1 MVELFRHFLLL
12 GCHSFGG
19 PAAHLGYFQ
28 REFVERHQWV
38 SQSHYQ
44 QLVALSQFLPGPASS
59 QVGFAIG
66 YHRGGL
72 AGAILAFIGFTLPSF
87 LLMYGLAVMG
97 SQWLNTELYQGLV
110 HGLKLLAVVVVADA
124 VLTMWNSFCQRQI
137 TKILA
142 VGTAAGLWLL
152 PGLIT
157 QFGLLLAAAAL
168 GCWRMA
174 SAQQANNP
182 TGNSKGVSRIPLILF
197 VTLLLGLPVV
207 ANHNIWFEFSNQ
219 FFQAGSWVFGGGHVV
234 LPLLQNLLA
243 DNLPAD
249 QFLAGYAAAQA
260 MPGPMFSLAS
270 YLGASLMPE
279 QALLAALI
287 ATLMI
292 FLPGFLLILG
302 LQGYW
307 QRLVQKPHL
316 AGAVAGISASV
327 VGLLIAALYQPLFI
341 SSVAS
346 SFDMALVVAGLLTLR
361 ALKLP
366 ILWLVL
372 AFATVGALGA

>member
-28 REFVERHQWV
+28 REFVERHQWIN
-38 SQSHYQ
+38 QSHYQ

-59 QVGFAIG
+59 QVGFALG
-66 YHRGGL
+66 YHRAGL
-72 AGAILAFIGFTLPSF
+72 AGAVLAFIGFTLPSF
-87 LLMYGLAVMG
+87 LLMYGLAVAG

-124 VLTMWNSFCQRQI
+124 ALTMWNSFCQRRI

-142 VGTAAGLWLL
+142 IGTALGLWLL

-157 QFGLLLAAAAL
+157 QFGLLLTAAAV

-174 SAQQANNP
+174 DAQQANNP
-182 TGNSKGVSRIPLILF
+182 TGNNRGISRIPLILF
-197 VTLLLGLPVV
+197 VVLLLGLPIL
-207 ANHNIWFEFSNQ
+207 AKHHIWFDFSNQ

-270 YLGASLMPE
+270 YLGASVMPN

-307 QRLVQKPHL
+307 QQLMKKPRL
-316 AGAVAGISASV
+316 AAAVAGISAAV
-327 VGLLIAALYQPLFI
+327 AGLLIAALYQPLFT

-346 SFDMALVVAGLLTLR
+346 PLDMALVATGLLALR

-372 AFATVGALGA
+372 GFSLSGIFI

>member
-28 REFVERHQWV
+28 REFVERHQWIN
-38 SQSHYQ
+38 QSHYQ

-59 QVGFAIG
+59 QVGFALG
-66 YHRGGL
+66 YHRAGL
-72 AGAILAFIGFTLPSF
+72 AGAVLAFIGFTLPSF
-87 LLMYGLAVMG
+87 LLMYGLAVAG

-124 VLTMWNSFCQRQI
+124 ALTMWNSFCQRRI

-142 VGTAAGLWLL
+142 TGTALGLWLL

-157 QFGLLLAAAAL
+157 QFGLLLTAAAV

-174 SAQQANNP
+174 DAQQANNP
-182 TGNSKGVSRIPLILF
+182 TGNSRGISRIPLILF
-197 VTLLLGLPVV
+197 VVLLLGLPIL
-207 ANHNIWFEFSNQ
+207 AKHHIWFDFSNQ

-270 YLGASLMPE
+270 YLGASVMPD

-307 QRLVQKPHL
+307 QQLMKKPRL
-316 AGAVAGISASV
+316 AAAVAGISAAV
-327 VGLLIAALYQPLFI
+327 AGLLIAALYQPLFT

-346 SFDMALVVAGLLTLR
+346 PLDMALVATGLLALR

-372 AFATVGALGA
+372 GFSLSGIFI

>member
-28 REFVERHQWV
+28 REFVERHQWIN
-38 SQSHYQ
+38 QSHYQ

-59 QVGFAIG
+59 QVGFALG
-66 YHRGGL
+66 YHRAGL
-72 AGAILAFIGFTLPSF
+72 AGAVLAFIGFTLPSF
-87 LLMYGLAVMG
+87 LLMYGLAVAG

-124 VLTMWNSFCQRQI
+124 ALTMWNSFCQRRI

-142 VGTAAGLWLL
+142 IGTALGLWLL

-157 QFGLLLAAAAL
+157 QFGLLLTAAAV

-174 SAQQANNP
+174 GAQQANNP
-182 TGNSKGVSRIPLILF
+182 TGNSRGISRIPLILF
-197 VTLLLGLPVV
+197 VVLLLGLPIL
-207 ANHNIWFEFSNQ
+207 AKHHIWFDFSNQ

-270 YLGASLMPE
+270 YLGASVMPD

-307 QRLVQKPHL
+307 QQLMKKPRL
-316 AGAVAGISASV
+316 AAAVAGISAAV
-327 VGLLIAALYQPLFI
+327 AGLLIAALYQPLFT

-346 SFDMALVVAGLLTLR
+346 PLDMALVATGLLALR
-361 ALKLP
+361 VLKLP

-372 AFATVGALGA
+372 GFSLSGIFI